1 MRPMPSEL
9 PRLRLDPVSYETL
22 RQLVLR
28 RDGWR
33 CQSSGAMSNLRF
45 TTNSFAAT
53 PAMMPTTT
61 LLHFALRA
69 TPVCAR
75 FANYNAHGALL
86 RMRTI
91 PAVSSSLRCVQC
103 WGTAGTSSCTTKRSN
118 RCGSQSLQHGCR
130 SSRGASR
137 KSSADCAIWHRSA
150 CTNPEG

>member
-61 LLHFALRA
+61 LLYFAMCVTPLRISAEYWRKGGLAVPRLCSFGRTALR
-69 TPVCAR
+69 
-75 FANYNAHGALL
+75 
-86 RMRTI
+86 
-91 PAVSSSLRCVQC
+91 
-103 WGTAGTSSCTTKRSN
+103 
-118 RCGSQSLQHGCR
+118 CR
-130 SSRGASR
+130 KIFGIRYR
-137 KSSADCAIWHRSA
+137 R
-150 CTNPEG
+150 N